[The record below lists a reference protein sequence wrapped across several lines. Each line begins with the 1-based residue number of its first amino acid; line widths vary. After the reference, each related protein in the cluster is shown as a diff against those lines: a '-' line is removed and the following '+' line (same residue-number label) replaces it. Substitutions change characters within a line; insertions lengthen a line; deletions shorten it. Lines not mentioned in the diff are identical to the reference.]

1 MQGTPEGFVMIGI
14 AISLLQL
21 LIGVIVICAV
31 IYFVFYV
38 LRQVMGIAIPARLEQ
53 MVWLIVL
60 ILVLIALLSMIAGGD
75 VASGF
80 HFWGRH

>member
-1 MQGTPEGFVMIGI
+1 MIGI

-31 IYFVFYV
+31 IWFIFYV
-38 LRQVMGIAIPARLEQ
+38 LGQVMGIAIPARLQQ

-60 ILVLIALLSMIAGGD
+60 ILVIIALLSMVAGGSIS
-75 VASGF
+75 SGF
-80 HFWGRH
+80 HFGR